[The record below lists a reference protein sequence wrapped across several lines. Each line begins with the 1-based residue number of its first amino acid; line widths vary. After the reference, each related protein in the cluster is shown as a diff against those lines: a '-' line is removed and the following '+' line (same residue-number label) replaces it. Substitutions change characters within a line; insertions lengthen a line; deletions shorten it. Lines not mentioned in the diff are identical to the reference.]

1 MEPFFSPPG
10 TAVPDAIYDRVQ
22 QVAAAEGTTVE
33 QLATKAIER
42 DLARR
47 WLDRIGREGDQR
59 RGDMSDAEVEA
70 LVERAAQESGTR
82 S

>member
-1 MEPFFSPPG
+1 MPTKSI
-10 TAVPDAIYDRVQ
+10 AVPDAIYERVQ
-22 QVAAAEGTTVE
+22 QVAAAEGTTVD

-47 WLDRIGREGDQR
+47 WLDRVGREGDQR
-59 RGDMSDAEVEA
+59 RGNMTDAEVEA
-70 LVERAAQESGTR
+70 LVERAVQESRAR

>member
-1 MEPFFSPPG
+1 MPTKSI
-10 TAVPDAIYDRVQ
+10 AVPDTVYERVQ
-22 QVAAAEGTTVE
+22 QIADAEGTTVE
-33 QLATKAIER
+33 ELATRAIER

-59 RGDMSDAEVEA
+59 RGDMSEADVDAVVEQA
-70 LVERAAQESGTR
+70 VRESRRR

>member
-1 MEPFFSPPG
+1 MPTKSI
-10 TAVPDAIYDRVQ
+10 AVPDAVYERVQ
-22 QVAAAEGTTVE
+22 QIATAEGTTVD

-47 WLDRIGREGDQR
+47 WLDRIGLEGELR
-59 RGDMSDAEVEA
+59 RGGMSDAEVEA
-70 LVERAAQESGTR
+70 VVERAVQESRTR

>member
-1 MEPFFSPPG
+1 MPTKSI
-10 TAVPDAIYDRVQ
+10 AVPDAVYERVQ
-22 QVAAAEGTTVE
+22 QAAAAEGTTVE

-59 RGDMSDAEVEA
+59 RGDMSEADVEA
-70 LVERAAQESGTR
+70 VVEQAVRESRQR

>member
-1 MEPFFSPPG
+1 MPTKSI
-10 TAVPDAIYDRVQ
+10 AVPDSVYERAQ
-22 QVAAAEGTTVE
+22 QVAAAEGTTVD

-59 RGDMSDAEVEA
+59 RTDMSDAEVEA
-70 LVERAAQESGTR
+70 FVEQAVRESRTR
-82 S
+82 SS